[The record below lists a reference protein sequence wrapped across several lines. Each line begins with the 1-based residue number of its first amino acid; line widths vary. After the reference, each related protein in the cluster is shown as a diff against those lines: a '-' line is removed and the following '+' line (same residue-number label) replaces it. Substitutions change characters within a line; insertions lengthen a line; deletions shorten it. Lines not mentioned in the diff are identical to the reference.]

1 MIDLSAID
9 TARSEATEPAV
20 PVGGIASS
28 VAHTIESPAGPLDGM
43 VRFIRY
49 GFMPNRLR
57 YCGGDENRLLFDHAV
72 EEVIDGGL
80 KGHLQKFTGA
90 LPYLLLIARANGIA
104 DPFDPRVVDAYWI
117 GNDLLDKVEVRQLYD
132 SLLERFGKHLQG
144 RTRELVL
151 GKAPAGA
158 RPHHSFH
165 VLDVH
170 SRVGELGQ
178 SLATMDHCR
187 VSWGTVVDVAGCELV
202 VDRVPLLLE
211 QGKLVLG
218 LPTRERV
225 MRQIDGRGFVDGAQA
240 GDVVSIHWG
249 WACEVLSLA
258 QRQRLERYTRH
269 HLYITNRTI

>member
-1 MIDLSAID
+1 MIEVP
-9 TARSEATEPAV
+9 AR
-20 PVGGIASS
+20 
-28 VAHTIESPAGPLDGM
+28 PLDGM

-72 EEVIDGGL
+72 EQVVDGGL
-80 KGHLQKFTGA
+80 SSHLKKFTGA
-90 LPYLLLIARANGIA
+90 LPYLQLIARANGIP

-117 GNDLLDKVEVRQLYD
+117 GNALLDRVEVRQLYD
-132 SLLERFGKHLQG
+132 SLLARFGKQLQG
-144 RTRELVL
+144 RTRDLVL

-170 SRVGELGQ
+170 SRVGELSP

-187 VSWGTVVDVAGCELV
+187 VSWGSVVEVAGGELI
-202 VDRVPLLLE
+202 VDRAPLLLE

-218 LPTRERV
+218 LPVRERI
-225 MRQIDGRGFVDGAQA
+225 MRQIDGRGFVDSAQA
-240 GDVVSIHWG
+240 GDVVSVHWG
-249 WACEVLSLA
+249 WACEALNVS
-258 QRQRLERYTRH
+258 QHQRLERYTRH
-269 HLYITNRTI
+269 HLAIANQTI